1 MADALAEFV
10 MSGAKV
16 KAHKRVSDI
25 SAETLDGLTLKHPLS
40 ECAFFFQHKVP
51 MLPGDHVTADA
62 GTGFVHT
69 APAHGEDDYNV
80 WIASGRSSRDI
91 RDIVDDSGCYRDEV
105 PEPLRGLDIIR
116 ISGKKRGQPGK
127 ANPEVI
133 KLLADSGNLLARG
146 MTEIRDAH
154 SWRSKAP
161 VIRRATPQW
170 FIAMDTPSK
179 DGKALPCESLVMAE
193 LDEIEF
199 FPPQGRNR
207 LTAMVK
213 ERPDWLVSR
222 QRNWGVPL
230 TIFVNADGEPHTS
243 VLPEQTATAI
253 NDKILAAIS
262 AGGLEAWFDTPTE
275 DFFEGTGAAP
285 DGWTKV
291 EDVLDVWFDSG
302 TTHAFALRARGIIDE
317 DTGKADLYMEG
328 SDQHRGWFQSS
339 LLESCATRG
348 ISPYRQVLTHGMIV
362 DGEGKKMSKS
372 IGNTIDPEDFAKQNG
387 IEILRLWTASSDFT
401 DDLRI
406 SDEII
411 KGTTDSY
418 RRLRNTLRYLLGA
431 VGGYSEEEHV
441 QPAEMPSLERWVL
454 HRMAE
459 IDEMVRAAYK
469 VYDFKKIIAAVMNF
483 CGVDLSAVYFDI
495 RKDSLYCD
503 APSDVR
509 RKSARTVMSLLLDRL
524 VTWLAPIM
532 PFTTEEAFQLSHLSS
547 ACKISAPASNSR
559 HAVCL
564 A

>member
-1 MADALAEFV
+1 M
-10 MSGAKV
+10 
-16 KAHKRVSDI
+16 
-25 SAETLDGLTLKHPLS
+25 
-40 ECAFFFQHKVP
+40 
-51 MLPGDHVTADA
+51 
-62 GTGFVHT
+62 
-69 APAHGEDDYNV
+69 
-80 WIASGRSSRDI
+80 
-91 RDIVDDSGCYRDEV
+91 
-105 PEPLRGLDIIR
+105 
-116 ISGKKRGQPGK
+116 
-127 ANPEVI
+127 
-133 KLLADSGNLLARG
+133 
-146 MTEIRDAH
+146 
-154 SWRSKAP
+154 
-161 VIRRATPQW
+161 
-170 FIAMDTPSK
+170 
-179 DGKALPCESLVMAE
+179 
-193 LDEIEF
+193 
-199 FPPQGRNR
+199 
-207 LTAMVK
+207 
-213 ERPDWLVSR
+213 
-222 QRNWGVPL
+222 
-230 TIFVNADGEPHTS
+230 
-243 VLPEQTATAI
+243 
-253 NDKILAAIS
+253 
-262 AGGLEAWFDTPTE
+262 
-275 DFFEGTGAAP
+275 
-285 DGWTKV
+285 
-291 EDVLDVWFDSG
+291 LDVWFDSG

-459 IDEMVRAAYK
+459 IDETVRAAYK

-509 RKSARTVMSLLLDRL
+509 RKSARTVMSLLLERL

-547 ACKISAPASNSR
+547 AAKSVHLLQIPDTPSAWRDDSLAAKWDKIFKVRRVVMGALQIERNNKVIGSSLEAAPKVFVTDKSLLDAFDGEVAEDIFITSAADLIHSDAPTGAFTLEDTEGVGVVFARASGIKCARSWKYFDPATALEGFSDITPR
-559 HAVCL
+559 DAHAVKEWD
-564 A
+564 AAQ